1 MCRWVAYA
9 GPEIYLEDL
18 IFHQEHSIVSQ
29 SLAATQSAWATNGD
43 GFGVAWY
50 NQRTVPGL
58 FKDVLPAWNDAN
70 LRSLAAHIQTKLFF
84 AHVRATTGT
93 AVNRSNCH
101 PFTWQNWTFMHNV
114 KIGNWQDCRKD
125 VEDLIDHVHYP
136 HREGTTDS
144 EALFL
149 VALSKGLIQDPIT
162 AIQATLRDVAAI
174 MDKYKADEPM
184 RISCALTNG
193 QDMWAFRYSSDDQ
206 SPSMYYGAP
215 HTRASEN
222 GLHPITTIASEPSDS
237 EAAHWFKVE
246 ERNGV
251 HWTEHGLEHFKI
263 TV

>member
-1 MCRWVAYA
+1 MCRWVAHA

-18 IFHQEHSIVSQ
+18 IFHQEHSIVRQ

-70 LRSLAAHIQTKLFF
+70 LRSIAAHTKTKLFF
-84 AHVRATTGT
+84 A
-93 AVNRSNCH
+93 
-101 PFTWQNWTFMHNV
+101 
-114 KIGNWQDCRKD
+114 
-125 VEDLIDHVHYP
+125 HVHYP

-149 VALSKGLIQDPIT
+149 VARSKGLIQDPI
-162 AIQATLRDVAAI
+162 AVIQATLRDVTTI

-222 GLHPITTIASEPSDS
+222 GLHPITTIASEPLDSD
-237 EAAHWFKVE
+237 AAHWFKVE
-246 ERNGV
+246 ERNGL
-251 HWTEHGLEHFKI
+251 HWTASGLEHFKI

>member
-1 MCRWVAYA
+1 MCRWVAYS

-29 SLAATQSAWATNGD
+29 SLAATQSAWVTNGD

-50 NQRTVPGL
+50 TKRTTPGL
-58 FKDVLPAWNDAN
+58 FKDVLPAWNDSN

-101 PFTWQNWTFMHNV
+101 PFIWKNWTFMHNG
-114 KIGNWQDCRKD
+114 KIGNWHGCRKD
-125 VEDLIDHVHYP
+125 VEDLIDHIHYP

-149 VALSKGLIQDPIT
+149 VALSKGLISDPIK
-162 AIQATLRDVAAI
+162 AIEETLRDVSRI
-174 MDKYKADEPM
+174 MDKHHSDEPM

-193 QDMWAFRYSSDDQ
+193 KEIWAHISFPFVKAHEIRMGSSEWCL
-206 SPSMYYGAP
+206 SIILETSRRVSSIALMGSLINPLLSATKNNASLSVVPS
-215 HTRASEN
+215 
-222 GLHPITTIASEPSDS
+222 L
-237 EAAHWFKVE
+237 
-246 ERNGV
+246 
-251 HWTEHGLEHFKI
+251 
-263 TV
+263 

>member
-29 SLAATQSAWATNGD
+29 SLAA
-43 GFGVAWY
+43 
-50 NQRTVPGL
+50 
-58 FKDVLPAWNDAN
+58 
-70 LRSLAAHIQTKLFF
+70 HIQTKLFF

-101 PFTWQNWTFMHNV
+101 PFIWKNWTFMHNG
-114 KIGNWQDCRKD
+114 KIGNWHSCRKD

-149 VALSKGLIQDPIT
+149 VSLSKGLTRDPIQ
-162 AIQATLRDVAAI
+162 AIQKTLRDVSSI
-174 MDKYKADEPM
+174 MDKHHSDEPM

-193 QDMWAFRYSSDDQ
+193 KDIWAFRYSSDDQ
-206 SPSMYYGAP
+206 SPSMYYGSP
-215 HTRASEN
+215 HTRAHQESSN
-222 GLHPITTIASEPSDS
+222 TITTIASEPSDS
-237 EAAHWFKVE
+237 DASHWTKVG
-246 ERNGV
+246 ERQGV
-251 HWTEHGLEHFKI
+251 HWTESGLEIFD
-263 TV
+263 VNV